1 MLIPRLRRA
10 VRRFVGPHVAT
21 ARENVRG
28 IVSNPRKAAMIFG
41 GNLCSQVAYA
51 LVIDAALRAYG
62 AELPLLQIIVINS
75 LASLVGGMAP
85 VPGGMGVI
93 EAGLIAG
100 MTSAGV
106 DESVAVAAT
115 FTARLFTAYLPPIW
129 GWFSLRWLRTH
140 DYV

>member
-1 MLIPRLRRA
+1 
-10 VRRFVGPHVAT
+10 
-21 ARENVRG
+21 
-28 IVSNPRKAAMIFG
+28 MIFG
-41 GNLCSQVAYA
+41 GNLCSQIAYA
-51 LVIDAALRAYG
+51 LVIDAALHAYG
-62 AELPLLQIIVINS
+62 ASLPLVDIIVINS

-100 MTSAGV
+100 MTAAGV
-106 DESVAVAAT
+106 PQSEAVAAT

-129 GWFSLRWLRTH
+129 GWAALQWLRRR